1 MLTVTLICRDAVR
14 KEIGF
19 KLQKPRL
26 PANTFGRHCS
36 IELYWLS
43 QYTAA
48 LSTVITTH
56 QGYSYAATGW
66 RSKTKA
72 ITVATAPKITRI
84 ILSLRGGWCSM
95 TDSRI
100 HLHPPTMRRNFGSP
114 VKSSRKNSPPPVVV
128 LSAILS
134 QHGWQ
139 RNCPKG
145 HNYIQN
151 YLWVPKAA
159 SGDDYVF
166 GRIKFFST
174 RNRPI

>member
-36 IELYWLS
+36 IELYWQS
-43 QYTAA
+43 QYTAP
-48 LSTVITTH
+48 LSTVITAH

-84 ILSLRGGWCSM
+84 ILSLPRRLVFNDGQS
-95 TDSRI
+95 DS
-100 HLHPPTMRRNFGSP
+100 
-114 VKSSRKNSPPPVVV
+114 SSTSYD
-128 LSAILS
+128 A
-134 QHGWQ
+134 Q
-139 RNCPKG
+139 
-145 HNYIQN
+145 
-151 YLWVPKAA
+151 
-159 SGDDYVF
+159 
-166 GRIKFFST
+166 KFWFT
-174 RNRPI
+174 REK